1 MAKNAI
7 KYLDGIR
14 IEKVDATRAEY
25 EEYKQ
30 LGKRIKYKCPYK
42 QNGKVCGAEMNICGG
57 SEYITKYGTRVV
69 KEPYFDSAPHSVH
82 QRGCPNTP
90 KGTPTISVYARAVRD
105 ISLDDYFELF
115 AQPEREHHG
124 PGGGVPI
131 DPDDDVEPI
140 EENVDEEEAAVR
152 VVRPRGLNHLYEAI
166 RDNFELNALRNG
178 QLCRNALINY
188 RSYQAVRDG
197 EIVLDGRSLVLMEK
211 CHNSDLYDA
220 FGGKIR
226 DGNLM
231 VVLQD
236 PYIGDDANRTYYILK
251 MQYPDTQR
259 MKDRKARFFDTLKG
273 EDERIFIILGNWV
286 KVTYDGFEQYN
297 IYETEITY
305 KYIDVLQDEQ
315 YEAEFLRKTEKG
327 KEKE

>member
-1 MAKNAI
+1 MAKQAY

-14 IEKVDATRAEY
+14 IKKVDATQAEY

-30 LGKRIKYKCPYK
+30 LGKRIKYKCSCER
-42 QNGKVCGAEMNICGG
+42 NGIVCGADMIICGG
-57 SEYITKYGTRVV
+57 SEYTNKRGTKVI
-69 KEPYFDSAPHSVH
+69 KKPYFESSPNAVH
-82 QRGCPNTP
+82 QMDCPNTP
-90 KGTPTISVYARAVRD
+90 KGARIINVYARAVGD

-115 AQPEREHHG
+115 AQPDREHHG
-124 PGGGVPI
+124 PGGGGPI

-140 EENVDEEEAAVR
+140 EENDDEQEAAVR

-197 EIVLDGRSLVLMEK
+197 EIVLDGRSLVLTEK
-211 CHNSDLYDA
+211 CHNNDLYDA

-305 KYIDVLQDEQ
+305 KHIDVLQDEQ
-315 YEAEFLRKTEKG
+315 YEAEFLRKTEQR
-327 KEKE
+327 